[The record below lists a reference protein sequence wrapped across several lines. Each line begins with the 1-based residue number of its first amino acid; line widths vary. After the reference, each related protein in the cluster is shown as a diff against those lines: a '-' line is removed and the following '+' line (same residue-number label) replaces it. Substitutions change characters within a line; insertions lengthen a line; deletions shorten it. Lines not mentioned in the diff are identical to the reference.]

1 MSKHLYEC
9 SYCGKNT
16 FKSQRGLTQ
25 HQKASAICASRSRQ
39 KENQDTG
46 YFTAQEGILYTR
58 ICQPTSNKRAK
69 NTTESCE
76 SHDNIRPPKKTKDLL
91 IERMMKQTQPSSAK
105 ATEEADNEFE
115 EYATAREDNS
125 GNEADISEDDVD
137 ISNDDDDMLVFD
149 QEGV

>member
-1 MSKHLYEC
+1 MSKPLYEC
-9 SYCGKNT
+9 SHCGKNT

-91 IERMMKQTQPSSAK
+91 IERMMKQTKPSSAK
-105 ATEEADNEFE
+105 TTEEAANEFDE
-115 EYATAREDNS
+115 LTNLVK
-125 GNEADISEDDVD
+125 IS
-137 ISNDDDDMLVFD
+137 
-149 QEGV
+149 

>member
-1 MSKHLYEC
+1 MSNPLYEC
-9 SYCGKNT
+9 SHCGKNT

-69 NTTESCE
+69 HTTESGE
-76 SHDNIRPPKKTKDLL
+76 SHDNIRPPKKSKDLL
-91 IERMMKQTQPSSAK
+91 IERMMKQTKPSSAK
-105 ATEEADNEFE
+105 TTESGQLMTITCCIIEVMTSQTSR
-115 EYATAREDNS
+115 YYLIKTA
-125 GNEADISEDDVD
+125 
-137 ISNDDDDMLVFD
+137 
-149 QEGV
+149 